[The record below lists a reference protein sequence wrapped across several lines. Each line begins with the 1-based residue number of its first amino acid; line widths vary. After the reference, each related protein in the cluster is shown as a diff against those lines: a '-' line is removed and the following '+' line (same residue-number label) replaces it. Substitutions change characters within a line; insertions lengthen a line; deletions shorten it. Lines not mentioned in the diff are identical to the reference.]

1 VTSLSRRG
9 LLAALAPACA
19 KAAPARSVAITIDDL
34 PRGGDRGPRS
44 AEAVLA
50 MTAKLLKP
58 FRDRKLPVAG
68 FVNEGRAGEMGRE
81 GLRKVLNLWLDAGA
95 TLGNHG
101 YAHLNINN
109 VSLDEY
115 TGDIVR
121 GESLLKEVLAA
132 RGQKLTYY
140 RHPFLFTGPTPEI
153 KKGMQRFLDER
164 GYTVAPVTL
173 DNGDYMFAA
182 LYNKPEFRE
191 RAAREY
197 VPYMESVT
205 AFFEQRSVE
214 VVGREFP
221 QTLLIHAN
229 QLNADLMPD
238 MLSMFQRRGYRIVSL
253 AEALTDPAY
262 ALADDLPAKGG
273 FSWLH
278 RWSKTKGLPPRGE
291 PEPPR
296 WVEENWNR

>member
-1 VTSLSRRG
+1 MILSRRSA
-9 LLAALAPACA
+9 LAALAPALL
-19 KAAPARSVAITIDDL
+19 KAAPQRSVAITIDDL
-34 PRGGDRGPRS
+34 PRGGDGGPRS
-44 AEAVLA
+44 LDGVLA
-50 MTAKLLKP
+50 MTDKLLAP
-58 FRDRKLPVAG
+58 FRHRKLPVSG

-81 GLRKVLNLWLDAGA
+81 GLRRVLNLWLDSGA

-101 YAHLNINN
+101 YGHLNINK

-115 TGDIVR
+115 TADIVR

-132 RGQKLTYY
+132 RGQKLTYH

-153 KKGMQRFLDER
+153 KKGMQSFLDSR

-197 VPYMESVT
+197 VPYMESVV

-229 QLNADLMPD
+229 QLNADLMPE
-238 MLSMFQRRGYRIVSL
+238 LLAMFERRGYRIVSVADAL
-253 AEALTDPAY
+253 ADPAY
-262 ALADDLPAKGG
+262 QLPDEHPAKGG

-278 RWSKTKGLPPRGE
+278 RWSKTKGLPGRGE

-296 WVEENWNR
+296 WVEENWSL